1 MEQRISKLII
11 FILAT
16 FNLLHGVGSYEIL
29 NFPKDSRSLSLHNAA
44 SAYDRDELRNNPASL
59 SMDAKKIVYS
69 YLILPAGIYSGEI
82 QRVRKF
88 GSSIYAG
95 KLSYISYG
103 AIIDGKINKKT
114 SAYDMIWEIAVKKEM
129 GNIVSIGISGGYL
142 MSYISGYHSQLLYT
156 NIGIRSRMMK
166 KRIGLGF
173 SLENI
178 GFHLNSYTDVKEP
191 IPTIIRSAIYYIP
204 KHLPVIVSFDII
216 RSLNRD
222 ATKLSGSLEFNL
234 GKQLT
239 FRVGCSSNRID
250 FLTGGGSGINNPE
263 LRSNLLAD
271 ISGGAGFQFNKMNL
285 DVGFMNLGA
294 AGYVVGFSISKKID

>member
-1 MEQRISKLII
+1 
-11 FILAT
+11 
-16 FNLLHGVGSYEIL
+16 
-29 NFPKDSRSLSLHNAA
+29 
-44 SAYDRDELRNNPASL
+44 
-59 SMDAKKIVYS
+59 
-69 YLILPAGIYSGEI
+69 
-82 QRVRKF
+82 
-88 GSSIYAG
+88 
-95 KLSYISYG
+95 
-103 AIIDGKINKKT
+103 
-114 SAYDMIWEIAVKKEM
+114 
-129 GNIVSIGISGGYL
+129 

-156 NIGIRSRMMK
+156 NIGLRSRMMR

-191 IPTIIRSAIYYIP
+191 IPTIFRSAIYYMP
-204 KHLPVIVSFDII
+204 KYLPVIISFDII

-222 ATKLSGSLEFNL
+222 ATKLSGSLEFNP
-234 GKQLT
+234 GKRLT

-250 FLTGGGSGINNPE
+250 FLTGGGSGLNTPE
-263 LRSNLLAD
+263 ERSNLLAA